1 MADPIALVEAAYA
14 NAATEGEWLEG
25 LARASSPMIPRGQ
38 GLFAF
43 IYDTRDP
50 EWVNLSSISVVG
62 IDPSFANALLVAPI
76 ERGVETRAMVRIFRS
91 MLVTTARKEL
101 GRTPPILREQF
112 AGVLAA
118 SGLSDA
124 RVVNAT
130 DPSRM
135 GVAFVAPTVDAG
147 PWSAREVRLWSRLAA
162 HVAAGF
168 RIHRLRRQLATV
180 QADGSGEAILRPDG
194 HLEHAE
200 GVARG
205 ERARSALRR
214 SVLALERAR
223 GPLRRRD
230 GDGALALWEGLVA
243 GRWSLVDHFDSD
255 GRRYLVAHRNDPDAP
270 DLRGLTLRERQ
281 VVGYAGAAHSNKII
295 AYELGLTLST
305 VAGHLARARA
315 KLALPS
321 LAAIREMLA
330 VLPMPS
336 HAAAALRR
344 RS

>member
-14 NAATEGEWLEG
+14 NVATEAEWLDG
-25 LARASSPMIPRGQ
+25 LVRASAPLLPHEK
-38 GLFAF
+38 GLLAF
-43 IYDTRDP
+43 IHDTRDP
-50 EWVNLSSISVVG
+50 EWVTIGAVAVVG
-62 IDPSFANALLVAPI
+62 VDPMLVNALMSAPI
-76 ERGVETRAMVRIFRS
+76 DRGAETRAMVRIFRS
-91 MLVTTARKEL
+91 VLVTTARKEL
-101 GRTPPILREQF
+101 PLAPPTLRGQF
-112 AGVLAA
+112 ARGLEAV
-118 SGLSDA
+118 GLSDA

-147 PWSAREVRLWSRLAA
+147 RWSAREIRSWSRLAA
-162 HVAAGF
+162 HVAAGL
-168 RIHRLRRQLATV
+168 RILRLRRQLAM
-180 QADGSGEAILRPDG
+180 APGDGTGEAVLRPDG
-194 HLEHAE
+194 HVEHAE
-200 GVARG
+200 PSARG

-214 SVLALERAR
+214 SALALERAR

-230 GDGALALWEGLVA
+230 PDEALTIWEGLVA

-281 VVGYAGAAHSNKII
+281 VVGYAGAGHSNKVI

-305 VAGHLARARA
+305 VAGHLAKARA

-330 VLPMPS
+330 VLPPPS
-336 HAAAALRR
+336 HVAARR
-344 RS
+344 DRS